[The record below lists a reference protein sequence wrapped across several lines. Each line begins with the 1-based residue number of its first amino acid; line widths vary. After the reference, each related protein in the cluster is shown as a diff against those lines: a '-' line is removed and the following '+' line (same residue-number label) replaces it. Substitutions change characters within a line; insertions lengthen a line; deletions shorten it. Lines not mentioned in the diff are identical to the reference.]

1 MPLTSLTR
9 SSSHSSRKLFPLHR
23 LVFAT
28 HTHYRSVLER
38 YFGTILQ
45 LLYTKLQGTPADSFK
60 LRFVRFYH
68 LVSARSEA
76 GFGADYF
83 IKQSDSVEEGVFT
96 KVYPA
101 FVLAETEKLARPVDR
116 KVAVVSLTKTLCDS
130 QAFAQKFMK
139 GWANS
144 CRILLSLLAN
154 PPTVAAGSGD
164 EIIAEADVDDIGF
177 GMSFTALN
185 TCKPLA
191 RDDFPEV
198 SNVTTWVKEYMVA
211 ANTRHSGAI
220 ESFIGQRLP
229 PDQQQAI
236 AQYLN

>member
-1 MPLTSLTR
+1 MDP
-9 SSSHSSRKLFPLHR
+9 
-23 LVFAT
+23 
-28 HTHYRSVLER
+28 

-45 LLYTKLQGTPADSFK
+45 LVYTKLQGAPADSFK

-68 LVSARSEA
+68 LVSARFDA
-76 GFGADYF
+76 GYGADYF
-83 IKQSDSVEEGVFT
+83 IKQSDAVEAGVFT
-96 KVYPA
+96 KVYPG

-154 PPTVAAGSGD
+154 PPTVAAGAGD

-177 GMSFTALN
+177 GMTFTALN

-198 SNVTTWVKEYMVA
+198 LNVTTWVKEYMVA
-211 ANTRHSGAI
+211 ANTRHGGAI
-220 ESFIGQRLP
+220 EGFIGQRLP
-229 PDQQQAI
+229 PDEQEAI
-236 AQYLN
+236 AQYLK